1 MMSKANNIKT
11 RTKPASA
18 LLLLLA
24 VLEKEG
30 DYDNELWG
38 IDITLPSWD
47 ELLGQIER
55 VVKRDGGMS
64 VKKQITHE
72 REERYH
78 EIADKLDAK
87 YGITGWCDENG
98 LPNIELPD
106 GE

>member
-1 MMSKANNIKT
+1 MSKANNIKT

-64 VKKQITHE
+64 VKKQIAYE
-72 REERYH
+72 REERYY
-78 EIADKLDAK
+78 EITDKL
-87 YGITGWCDENG
+87 TWEQ
-98 LPNIELPD
+98 LEELEKLSKKD

>member
-1 MMSKANNIKT
+1 MSKANNIKT

-64 VKKQITHE
+64 VKKQIAYE
-72 REERYH
+72 REERYN
-78 EIADKLDAK
+78 EIADKL
-87 YGITGWCDENG
+87 TWEQ
-98 LPNIELPD
+98 LEELNELEKL
-106 GE
+106 GKVLEL

>member
-1 MMSKANNIKT
+1 MSKANNIKT

-47 ELLGQIER
+47 ELEELE
-55 VVKRDGGMS
+55 KLS
-64 VKKQITHE
+64 KK
-72 REERYH
+72 
-78 EIADKLDAK
+78 
-87 YGITGWCDENG
+87 
-98 LPNIELPD
+98 D